1 MPFKTLISKGE
12 YRTLKCWYDKLDCDL
27 DIVCEQDW
35 LDITKPIMSSIP
47 ETVQSA
53 EKEVVPTLKPKAL
66 ERIREKELVAIKAQ
80 EVQKN
85 A

>member
-1 MPFKTLISKGE
+1 
-12 YRTLKCWYDKLDCDL
+12 
-27 DIVCEQDW
+27 
-35 LDITKPIMSSIP
+35 MSSIP
-47 ETVQSA
+47 ETVQPV

-66 ERIREKELVAIKAQ
+66 ERIREKELVSIKDQ